1 MSPNNILYQPNLV
14 LNIPKVI
21 NNQDYANY
29 CALLD
34 RIDELLIVSGVE
46 SDFVNGY
53 LTTIVEQKREEKNDP
68 QASLSRWELR
78 RYSSYAIRG
87 LRCNI
92 IGIILG
98 ESLRNLSLRIAE
110 SPVLQRFC
118 QVGDISQVRAPSK
131 SLLGDY
137 RNAFSTESTKVVF
150 DRLLKMATR
159 GDNVFELKNPLDTQE
174 VYIDCT
180 CLESNIHFPVDWLL
194 LRDGVRTIIKSIL
207 VIRKHGLRHRIGK
220 PEDFLRK
227 INKLCIQMSNTRRK
241 KGAKKSR
248 KVILR
253 RMKRLS
259 NIVEAHGHRYVKLL
273 ETRFFES
280 DLSEGEAG
288 QIIRRLTNVLDSMP
302 QAREQAH
309 RRIISEKQLKN
320 DEKLLSL
327 YDDAV
332 SVIKRGK
339 SEAEVEFG
347 NELFL
352 AEQKDGL
359 IIDWQLYGDQIPNDT
374 NKIPEFVDRL
384 KESQLDV
391 TDISSDRG
399 FFSKRNET
407 LLRKNK
413 LNSFLCPRDP
423 ALLQA
428 SMQDETFQN
437 RQRRRSQTEG
447 RMGIVKNNFTQ
458 NPIRSRVFEF
468 RQRHVAWA
476 IVAHNL
482 WVLARLPK
490 AEETQQAI
498 PA

>member
-1 MSPNNILYQPNLV
+1 MYLNLKT
-14 LNIPKVI
+14 LWIRKKFTLI
-21 NNQDYANY
+21 AH
-29 CALLD
+29 ALKA
-34 RIDELLIVSGVE
+34 ISTFLL
-46 SDFVNGY
+46 
-53 LTTIVEQKREEKNDP
+53 
-68 QASLSRWELR
+68 
-78 RYSSYAIRG
+78 
-87 LRCNI
+87 
-92 IGIILG
+92 
-98 ESLRNLSLRIAE
+98 
-110 SPVLQRFC
+110 
-118 QVGDISQVRAPSK
+118 
-131 SLLGDY
+131 
-137 RNAFSTESTKVVF
+137 
-150 DRLLKMATR
+150 
-159 GDNVFELKNPLDTQE
+159 
-174 VYIDCT
+174 
-180 CLESNIHFPVDWLL
+180 DWLL